1 MPAWSYTEIM
11 PLLRIRQDIEGED
24 MRILLIGNSYTY
36 YNDMPKML
44 EALARANGVD
54 AKFDAV
60 TKGGARLIGMLDEN
74 STEGI
79 KIRELIGK
87 GKYDILVLQEQ
98 SHTPITAPDV
108 FLSGAKGMCTLVGA
122 DRTIYYATWGRKDGC
137 SLLDELK
144 LTSLGMMMGLEM
156 AYERMAK
163 LTGGELCAVGRA
175 FAALSM
181 EHPELELYNEDMS
194 HPSYLG
200 SAVSAIS
207 LYKTIFGKL
216 PEATGD
222 LDLDDWIIAII
233 KDIVDGM

>member
-1 MPAWSYTEIM
+1 
-11 PLLRIRQDIEGED
+11 

-36 YNDMPKML
+36 YNDMPRML
-44 EALARANGVD
+44 EALAVENGETISLDV
-54 AKFDAV
+54 V
-60 TKGGARLIGMLDEN
+60 TKGGARLAWQLDEN
-74 STEGI
+74 SEEG
-79 KIRELIGK
+79 KRIRELIGR

-98 SHTPITAPDV
+98 SHTPITAPEV
-108 FLSGAKGMCTLVGA
+108 FLAGARGLCELVGA
-122 DRTIYYATWGRKDGC
+122 ERTIFYATWGRKGGC
-137 SLLDELK
+137 PLLDELK

-175 FAALSM
+175 FAAISM

-200 SAVSAIS
+200 SAVAAIT
-207 LYKTIFGKL
+207 LYKAMFGKL
-216 PEATGD
+216 PEVCTD
-222 LDLDDWIIAII
+222 LDLDARIVDII